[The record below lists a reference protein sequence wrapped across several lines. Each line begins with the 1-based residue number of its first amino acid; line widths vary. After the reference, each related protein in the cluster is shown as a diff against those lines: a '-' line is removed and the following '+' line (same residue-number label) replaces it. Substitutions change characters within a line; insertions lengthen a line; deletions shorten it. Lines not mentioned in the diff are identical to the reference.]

1 MATRTGSG
9 GPQAEP
15 TAAAARAARNRVVPE
30 RSPDYAHLTLDGLR
44 AYRKALGSEENRV
57 SYWRRL
63 IQARMDLLELSS
75 DPDPVRLERLGQAL
89 TETRVGTG
97 RQALIEVLPVD
108 DVPPL
113 PDLGELW
120 AREVDRDDD
129 DSVASLKRDLA
140 FAELQLSAYRAAL
153 HRRLSA
159 ATGELIARYREEP
172 TLCLS
177 ALPLRPEDR
186 VG

>member
-1 MATRTGSG
+1 MATQTGDR
-9 GPQAEP
+9 A
-15 TAAAARAARNRVVPE
+15 TARGRDRVVPE
-30 RSPDYAHLTLDGLR
+30 RSADYEHLSLDALR
-44 AYRKALGSEENRV
+44 AYRKALAAEENKV

-63 IQARMDLLELSS
+63 IQARMDLLELRN

-89 TETRVGTG
+89 SESRVGTG
-97 RQALIEVLPVD
+97 RQALIEVIPVD

-113 PDLGELW
+113 PDLTKLW
-120 AREVDRDDD
+120 SREVERDDEA
-129 DSVASLKRDLA
+129 SVTALRRDLS

-153 HRRLSA
+153 HRRLGG

-177 ALPLRPEDR
+177 ALPLRAADQGR
-186 VG
+186 

>member
-9 GPQAEP
+9 GPRAEP
-15 TAAAARAARNRVVPE
+15 TAAAARAARHRIVPE
-30 RSPDYAHLTLDGLR
+30 RSAEFAHLTLEALR
-44 AYRKALGSEENRV
+44 AYRKALRAEENRV

-120 AREVDRDDD
+120 AREVDSSDEQA
-129 DSVASLKRDLA
+129 VASLKRDLS
-140 FAELQLSAYRAAL
+140 FAELQLSAYRGAL
-153 HRRLSA
+153 HRRLSG

-186 VG
+186 

>member
-1 MATRTGSG
+1 MATRTGSEA
-9 GPQAEP
+9 PPAELTP
-15 TAAAARAARNRVVPE
+15 AAARAARNRIVPE
-30 RSPDYAHLTLDGLR
+30 RSADFAHLSLEALR
-44 AYRKALGSEENRV
+44 AYRKNLGAEENRV

-113 PDLGELW
+113 PDLDELW
-120 AREVDRDDD
+120 AREVERDDD
-129 DSVASLKRDLA
+129 AATASLKRDLS

-153 HRRLSA
+153 HRRLSG

-172 TLCLS
+172 SLCLT
-177 ALPLRPEDR
+177 ALPLRPADR
-186 VG
+186 TA

>member
-1 MATRTGSG
+1 MPTQTGGQTTRGRDR
-9 GPQAEP
+9 P
-15 TAAAARAARNRVVPE
+15 VPE
-30 RSPDYAHLTLDGLR
+30 RSPDYAHLTLDSLR
-44 AYRKALGSEENRV
+44 TYRKALQDEEHKV

-63 IQARMDLLELSS
+63 LQARMDLVELAG

-89 TETRVGTG
+89 SETRVGIG
-97 RQALIEVLPVD
+97 RQALIEFVPVD

-113 PDLGELW
+113 PDLDDLW
-120 AREVDRDDD
+120 ARD
-129 DSVASLKRDLA
+129 VAPGDTAAAKTLHRDLS

-172 TLCLS
+172 TLCLQ
-177 ALPLRPEDR
+177 ALPTADR
-186 VG
+186 RTPS